1 MRDASWRWLIEA
13 LFGQRSCKVSGSVSE
28 QNTSKWAVM
37 KPLVLMQRG
46 RDAAYFS
53 LPWTSAVCSLRISC
67 FQ

>member
-1 MRDASWRWLIEA
+1 MRDASWWWLIEA

-53 LPWTSAVCSLRISC
+53 LP
-67 FQ
+67 